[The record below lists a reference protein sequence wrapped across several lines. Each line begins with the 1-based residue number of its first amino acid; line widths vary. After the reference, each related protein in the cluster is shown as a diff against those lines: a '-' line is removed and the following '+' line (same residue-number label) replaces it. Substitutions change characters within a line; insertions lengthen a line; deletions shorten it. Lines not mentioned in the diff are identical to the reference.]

1 MIRTGDDVEIAR
13 KAEGIIRLALAE
25 DLGVEGDVTT
35 TAVCPTDARAR
46 AVIVSREPCVVAGQP
61 VAEKVFALVAPE
73 VSYDTVVGDGEK
85 ASGGGT
91 IARLNG
97 TLAGILAGERIALN
111 FLCHLSGIATLTR
124 RLVDIA
130 GSSGV
135 TVMDTRKTT
144 PGMRALE
151 KYAVSLGG
159 GTNHRQGLFDGV
171 IIKDNHIA
179 AVGGLEIAVRR
190 ARNSLAGRFL
200 IEVEAATLAQ
210 VREAVDSGADII
222 MLDNMDP
229 PMVREA
235 VEIIAGRAKVEVSG
249 GVGPDNLLSY
259 ARLGVDAISM
269 GFITHSAPA
278 TDLSL
283 ELDVEESGSA

>member
-1 MIRTGDDVEIAR
+1 MEIAR

-25 DLGVEGDVTT
+25 DLGVDGDVTT
-35 TAVCPTDARAR
+35 TAVCPPGARAR
-46 AVIVSREPCVVAGQP
+46 AVIVSREPCVVAGQS
-61 VAEKVFALVAPE
+61 VAAKVFALVAPE

-85 ASGGGT
+85 ASGGDM
-91 IARLNG
+91 IARLEG
-97 TLAGILAGERIALN
+97 ALAGILAGERTALN

-124 RLVDIA
+124 RLVDVA
-130 GSSGV
+130 GSSGA

-144 PGMRALE
+144 PGLRALE
-151 KYAVSLGG
+151 KYAVHMGG

-200 IEVEAATLAQ
+200 IEVEAATVAQ
-210 VREAVDSGADII
+210 VLEAVDSGADII

-229 PMVREA
+229 PAVREA

-259 ARLGVDAISM
+259 ARLGADAISM
-269 GFITHSAPA
+269 GFLTHSAPA
-278 TDLSL
+278 IDLSL

>member
-1 MIRTGDDVEIAR
+1 MEIAR

-25 DLGVEGDVTT
+25 DLGVDGDVTT
-35 TAVCPTDARAR
+35 TAVCPPGARAR

-61 VAEKVFALVAPE
+61 VAAKVFALVAPE

-85 ASGGGT
+85 ASGGDT
-91 IARLNG
+91 IARLEG
-97 TLAGILAGERIALN
+97 TLAGILAGERTALN

-124 RLVDIA
+124 RLVDVA
-130 GSSGV
+130 VSGPV

-144 PGMRALE
+144 PGLRALE
-151 KYAVSLGG
+151 KYAVHMGG

-179 AVGGLEIAVRR
+179 AVGGLQIAVRR

-200 IEVEAATLAQ
+200 IEVEASTVAQ

-222 MLDNMDP
+222 LLDNMDP
-229 PMVREA
+229 PAVREA

-249 GVGPDNLLSY
+249 GIGPDNLLSY